1 MEEGMIC
8 EKCWNSASGKQGDRA
23 VPEFDLKIGTKDIEV
38 YGGGYYT
45 PGAELRH
52 PWQNGPQGNPQSR
65 PYPSWLAWPILTP
78 LEEGPVDYTLST
90 SLHAALIA

>member
-1 MEEGMIC
+1 MKNVGTQPLVS
-8 EKCWNSASGKQGDRA
+8 KVTA

-52 PWQNGPQGNPQSR
+52 P
-65 PYPSWLAWPILTP
+65 
-78 LEEGPVDYTLST
+78 
-90 SLHAALIA
+90 

>member
-1 MEEGMIC
+1 MIC

-52 PWQNGPQGNPQSR
+52 P
-65 PYPSWLAWPILTP
+65 
-78 LEEGPVDYTLST
+78 
-90 SLHAALIA
+90 